1 MAKYGLTPQGPN
13 PKRLDVI
20 LEDMHLSLI
29 HISSSPLV
37 TLTTGSVNRSRNPP
51 VKIIEGKLTVKGGIV
66 ARDDVKASNGSIS
79 LANHTHKG
87 DSGGMTG
94 KPQ

>member
-1 MAKYGLTPQGPN
+1 MKLAC
-13 PKRLDVI
+13 DEDAVVI
-20 LEDMHLSLI
+20 AAGD
-29 HISSSPLV
+29 
-37 TLTTGSVNRSRNPP
+37 TK
-51 VKIIEGKLTVKGGIV
+51 VKITPDTVQAKVSGTVLTVSPDGVTIEGKLTVKGGIV